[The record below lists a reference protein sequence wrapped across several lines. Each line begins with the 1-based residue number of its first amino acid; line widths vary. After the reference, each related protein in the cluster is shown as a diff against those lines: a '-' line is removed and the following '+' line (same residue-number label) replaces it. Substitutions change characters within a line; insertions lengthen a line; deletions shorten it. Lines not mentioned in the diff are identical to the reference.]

1 MRKTLTAFV
10 LLALA
15 ACSSGEEA
23 PEDGSQVELTV
34 STTDGPLY
42 PDEATTQPDPGEGAI
57 PARFLGVWDYEGGT
71 CARDSDLRVQIRPE
85 SMSFY
90 ESIGTVTAV
99 AAEGDDTLVTLA
111 MEGEGEM
118 WTQVTRLALKGE
130 GEALRLHTSD
140 GEKPPVPDEY
150 PSKRCPEEPSE

>member
-1 MRKTLTAFV
+1 MGMRGFFLGIVAIGISGCSQAPETSDAREPTA
-10 LLALA
+10 ALA
-15 ACSSGEEA
+15 DA
-23 PEDGSQVELTV
+23 PEVAAKDDGL
-34 STTDGPLY
+34 
-42 PDEATTQPDPGEGAI
+42 I
-57 PARFLGVWDYEGGT
+57 PARYQGVWDYEGGT